1 MKIMWFSRHAPIP
14 KQITE
19 LMRIFGENTKVTVD
33 PKPFSN
39 ADDVLDRYNRSGAKE
54 MVIVAPMTVINELLK
69 RGIKPL
75 YAEMELVQDGEEYD
89 VEANGRKFRFVKF
102 TRIIRIDIVKEEL

>member
-19 LMRIFGENTKVTVD
+19 LMRIFGDNTKVIID

-39 ADDVLDRYNRSGAKE
+39 ADDVIERYKKSGSDE

-75 YAEMELVQDGEEYD
+75 YAEMEQVNSGEEYD
-89 VEANGRKFRFVKF
+89 VEANGRKYKFLKF
-102 TRIIRIDIVKEEL
+102 TRIVKIDIIKEDL